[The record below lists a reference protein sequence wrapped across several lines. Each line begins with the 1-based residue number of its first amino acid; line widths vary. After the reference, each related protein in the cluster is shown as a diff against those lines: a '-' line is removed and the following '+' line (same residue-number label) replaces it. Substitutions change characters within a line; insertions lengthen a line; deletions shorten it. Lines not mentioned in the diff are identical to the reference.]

1 MIRRPPRSTRTDT
14 LLPYTTLFRSRP
26 PARRVARVVHTQRRI
41 CCDPRRCAL
50 LRADNT
56 CFTDIPPVEIGT
68 PMAPMPAG
76 TARSYPLTVRS
87 ADVDEFFAPQR
98 TSPSAL
104 PDPAPLLR
112 NHTRGDVES
121 GTED

>member
-76 TARSYPLTVRS
+76 TRSEEHTSELQSLMRISYAVFCLKKKKTKTTKTSDTNVERYTEP
-87 ADVDEFFAPQR
+87 PQK
-98 TSPSAL
+98 T
-104 PDPAPLLR
+104 
-112 NHTRGDVES
+112 
-121 GTED
+121 